1 MAGTNCAARPK
12 AAQPTV
18 AQPTEAQP
26 TEAELVAAQ
35 PPTVRPATVQQ
46 VGKRRKFSQTCL
58 PVGGKRREKPPI
70 AKKVKAGR
78 KKGIPTTSNITRGQW
93 YHACKIFRELK
104 GVKMGQAEFLRGNRS
119 DSIFT
124 ASGSQKTSFSN
135 WLKKYDKGELK
146 DSDMKREK
154 TRTFVDVEV
163 KLCEYLRLRAQ
174 QYKKDKCG
182 VSWLLIKE
190 KCNKWALEL
199 GHKKGV
205 FSASDGWLNKSLQR
219 H

>member
-1 MAGTNCAARPK
+1 MLDQQKLLAKQHFISDSLDTMVYPNGRCSLGDNCKAPTHDLAPRYKCYHCRVQLHPPACGCSVFFGEDEDGIISCHPDMAGTNCAARPK

-93 YHACKIFRELK
+93 YHACKTFRELK

-124 ASGSQKTSFSN
+124 ASGSQKHHF
-135 WLKKYDKGELK
+135 
-146 DSDMKREK
+146 
-154 TRTFVDVEV
+154 
-163 KLCEYLRLRAQ
+163 
-174 QYKKDKCG
+174 
-182 VSWLLIKE
+182 LI
-190 KCNKWALEL
+190 
-199 GHKKGV
+199 G
-205 FSASDGWLNKSLQR
+205 
-219 H
+219 